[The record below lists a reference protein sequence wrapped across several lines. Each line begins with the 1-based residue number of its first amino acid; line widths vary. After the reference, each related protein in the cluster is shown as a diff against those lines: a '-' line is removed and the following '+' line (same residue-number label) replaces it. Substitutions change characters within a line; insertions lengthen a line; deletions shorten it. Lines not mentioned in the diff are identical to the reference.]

1 MRAIELRKMTKDEL
15 DNELFS
21 SLKELFNLRMQKG
34 SGQLTKPHLLRIVRR
49 RIARLRTLIAEKR
62 RV

>member
-1 MRAIELRKMTKDEL
+1 MTADQL
-15 DNELFS
+15 DKELFS

-34 SGQLTKPHLLRIVRR
+34 SGQLTKPHLLRFARR
-49 RIARLRTLIAEKR
+49 RIACLHTLIAEKS